1 MRECTNCE
9 FCSEESEDQCTL
21 RPGFG
26 DPENCE
32 HYTEKE
38 HKMTNREK
46 LNNMSNAEIAIF
58 MMARCKCEDC
68 PAKKDDC
75 RPCKPA
81 QCVDNWITYLESEVK

>member
-1 MRECTNCE
+1 MKSCNNCE

-38 HKMTNREK
+38 RKMTNREK
-46 LNNMSNAEIAIF
+46 FDQMSNLRFAFF
-58 MMARCKCEDC
+58 MIKHSTCDECPVKCEG
-68 PAKKDDC
+68 C
-75 RPCKPA
+75 RPKA
-81 QCVDNWITYLESEVK
+81 AAKCVDSWITYLESEAK